1 MSPIG
6 VKMVLVSE
14 IRHYVMSL
22 DTIIREIVSIQSL
35 NPTVHIILKSE
46 FVSTIALLILLTK
59 RSR

>member
-1 MSPIG
+1 
-6 VKMVLVSE
+6 MVLVSE

-35 NPTVHIILKSE
+35 KPTVHIILKSE
-46 FVSTIALLILLTK
+46 FVSTIALLISLTK

>member
-22 DTIIREIVSIQSL
+22 DTIIRAIVSIQSL
-35 NPTVHIILKSE
+35 KPTVHIILKSE